1 MISFLLTLKKFLSG
15 LAHAFKSEESK
26 ILTFLIVMLLISG
39 TFFYSSVEGFSYID
53 ALYHS
58 VLTLT
63 TVGDSGLIVQTTFG
77 KIFSIVY
84 IFAGIGIMFG
94 FLYNISAGIYKSYHE
109 KDKEKESEEPKKS
122 AQT

>member
-1 MISFLLTLKKFLSG
+1 MISSLLTFKKFLSG
-15 LAHAFKSEESK
+15 LAHAFKSEEAK

-63 TVGDSGLIVQTTFG
+63 TVSDSGLIVQTTFG
-77 KIFSIVY
+77 KIFSIIY

-109 KDKEKESEEPKKS
+109 KDEKKEYDSSKKT
-122 AQT
+122 AQK